1 MLKRF
6 IDILIAIPL
15 CIFFLPF
22 WIIIGLLIRS
32 ESSGPAIY
40 LHMRIGKDAKAFT
53 CFKFRTMLI
62 DSDPNKLA
70 ESSKDPRV
78 TKFGDFL
85 RKTSLDETLQFV
97 NVLLGD
103 MSIVGPRP
111 ALPIQVEHFN
121 PEEYLKLS
129 VKPGITGWTQIN
141 GRNSIPYNK
150 RLELDVWY
158 AKNHNLFL
166 DFQII
171 FKTFGVLF
179 DRSSIYDPKSLS
191 PTRKI

>member
-103 MSIVGPRP
+103 MSIVGP
-111 ALPIQVEHFN
+111 
-121 PEEYLKLS
+121 S
-129 VKPGITGWTQIN
+129 
-141 GRNSIPYNK
+141 
-150 RLELDVWY
+150 RLC
-158 AKNHNLFL
+158 
-166 DFQII
+166 Q
-171 FKTFGVLF
+171 FK
-179 DRSSIYDPKSLS
+179 
-191 PTRKI
+191 